1 MVLKCIQRFLIIN
14 GCVCVSES
22 SYNLAA
28 IYYKFRYDCLIFK
41 GSKKRGFKNVFF
53 KAVPQLEWK
62 FLLFHFCKFPK
73 LLILSTLK
81 KLLSPSLHYRIIKS
95 FSKIFI
101 ISFRFFG
108 LIVRSIDSIDV
119 FSFFY
124 IFSFRY
130 ISSFIVSPDGPIFYI
145 KLLCYKVFLN
155 YCCFIFLTG
164 RDSNPWPS
172 SAGLH

>member
-95 FSKIFI
+95 FSKFFI

-119 FSFFY
+119 FSFLASDTFH
-124 IFSFRY
+124 
-130 ISSFIVSPDGPIFYI
+130 P
-145 KLLCYKVFLN
+145 LL
-155 YCCFIFLTG
+155 
-164 RDSNPWPS
+164 
-172 SAGLH
+172 SAQMDQYFT